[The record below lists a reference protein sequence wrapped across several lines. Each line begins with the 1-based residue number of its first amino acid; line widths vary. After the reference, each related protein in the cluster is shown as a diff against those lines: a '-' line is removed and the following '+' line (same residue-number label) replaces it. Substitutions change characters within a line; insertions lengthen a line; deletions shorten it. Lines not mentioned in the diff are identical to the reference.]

1 MDPEDQALANM
12 EEKET
17 DAPTTSRQQ
26 RQRRHLDNQRQLI
39 KCNRN
44 NNNCTG

>member
-26 RQRRHLDNQRQLI
+26 RQRRHLDNQLQLI
-39 KCNRN
+39 KRNRN
-44 NNNCTG
+44 SSNCTG